1 MNNNKTVF
9 FAIGVLLIILGVFMF
24 IPFFVQWIFDEKNST
39 FLSTSAITIFI
50 GILFVLTNIQE
61 NKKLNLQQ
69 AFLLTTLSW
78 LSIAIFGCLPF
89 ILSDLNLSFVDSFFE
104 SMSGITTTGSTII
117 TDLNNA
123 PKDILIWRAI
133 LQWLGGIGV
142 IVMAITILPLLNIGG
157 MQLFRMESS
166 DTAEKI
172 LPRTREVTLI
182 ISSIYLVLT
191 LFCGISYNLSG
202 MNIFDSTTHAMTTIA
217 TGGFSNYSNSIGYFE
232 NPKIEIVSIIF
243 IILGSIPFIAY
254 LKFIKGNKK
263 IFFQDVQIKGLIYIL
278 AISVLLMFLYLL
290 FQNKEYSLIENL
302 RISAFNVV
310 SILSG
315 TGYVP
320 SDFSLWGKFPLMFFL
335 FLMFIGGCAG
345 STTCGIKIFRFQ
357 ILGIFILNQIKK
369 LVYPHGIFSVKYNN
383 EKISN
388 TFIYSVTTFIF
399 LYFFIFFI
407 LAALLSLN
415 GLDFVTALSGA
426 ASAISNVGPGLGDV
440 IGPNGNYFELPNFS
454 KLSLSFGMLLG
465 RLELFAVLVLFFPTF
480 WKDKFKLGYLWKYTK
495 NNLCQKAFQFILI
508 DEWYGFFC

>member
-24 IPFFVQWIFDEKNST
+24 IPFFVQWIYDEKNST
-39 FLSTSAITIFI
+39 FLSSSAITIFI

-232 NPKIEIVSIIF
+232 NAKIEIVSIIF

-315 TGYVP
+315 TGYVT

-426 ASAISNVGPGLGDV
+426 ASAISNVGPGLVDV

-480 WKDKFKLGYLWKYTK
+480 WKD
-495 NNLCQKAFQFILI
+495 
-508 DEWYGFFC
+508 